1 MSTAFSKKMQGVA
14 TKLLTK
20 YGSTVSLVRAGSKV
34 WDEILGEYIQ
44 QPDTSIP
51 LTAVPVPVAGSV
63 AGSRPAH
70 FIDGTTI
77 QAGDMQIICDKKV
90 KPAMGDYVLFKGD
103 TWAVVAIS
111 PPTVNDDDIVYFILM
126 RK

>member
-14 TKLLTK
+14 TKLLTQ
-20 YGSTVSLVRAGSKV
+20 YGGTVSLVRAGSKV
-34 WDEILGEYIQ
+34 WNPTLGEYEW
-44 QPDTSIP
+44 QPDTTLP
-51 LTAVPVPVAGSV
+51 LKAVPVPGSV
-63 AGSRPAH
+63 AGSRPTH

-103 TWAVVAIS
+103 TWAIVAIS
-111 PPTVNDDDIVYFILM
+111 PSTVNDDDIVYFILM